1 MPASPHNLPSAGRQI
16 LAGRL
21 WRTGLLLG
29 GAAAARAS
37 HSPEAALRE
46 RWGLAEP
53 RARRCGPAK
62 VPPWYRAKY
71 LVCARPRTTGEFL
84 ATQRWRGY
92 DTSF

>member
-1 MPASPHNLPSAGRQI
+1 M
-16 LAGRL
+16 

-29 GAAAARAS
+29 GAAAARAC
-37 HSPEAALRE
+37 HSPKAALCKRL
-46 RWGLAEP
+46 GLAEP

-71 LVCARPRTTGEFL
+71 LVCARPRTTVDFL
-84 ATQRWRGY
+84 ATQRLRGY